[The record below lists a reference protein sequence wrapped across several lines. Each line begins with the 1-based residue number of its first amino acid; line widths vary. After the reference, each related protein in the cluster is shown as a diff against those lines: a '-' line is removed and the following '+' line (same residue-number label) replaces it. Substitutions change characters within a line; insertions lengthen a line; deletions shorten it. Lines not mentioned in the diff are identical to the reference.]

1 MMKWG
6 RKKHSSASISSA
18 SSSSS
23 HPHLISHVFPLSWFS
38 KSKQISPKPTSRTEK
53 FNQKGKQN
61 WQKTNQKSPKCS
73 PSTYRDNR
81 FYAQDDDGFWM
92 LSFGDQ
98 HRPMEGD
105 HSSKLVVRQDSCGNC
120 KSNVKQPA
128 TKRRSRKSNKKHC
141 DRELREVS
149 SKEVAKDESLQRTY
163 RRIIE
168 ATSELQRELDEVT
181 EGCRKSVEK
190 EMQEIELLEAM
201 QMMGRRV
208 NSDARK
214 QRHVSS
220 RGSES
225 FHRKEDEENV
235 IAERQKLKEAKVKEF
250 LAKSEKQRKSFH
262 ISRDSQIR
270 VSRQGKVRV
279 QSPRTPSKTESCKI
293 KALEDLKKLK
303 MKKKMKEIASFEDKA
318 AALDSFAIVKC
329 SRNPQ
334 QDFRDSM
341 LEMIMEKRIRRPEE
355 LEELLACYLSLNADE
370 YHDLII
376 KVFRQPCLHIGSIG
390 APSTSVT
397 ALTVLYWLATVCG
410 TIAH

>member
-1 MMKWG
+1 MPGLKQMMKWG
-6 RKKHSSASISSA
+6 RKKPSSASIASS

-53 FNQKGKQN
+53 FNQKSKQN
-61 WQKTNQKSPKCS
+61 WHKTTQKSPKCS

-81 FYAQDDDGFWM
+81 FYTQDDDGFWR
-92 LSFGDQ
+92 LSFGDR
-98 HRPMEGD
+98 HRAMEGD
-105 HSSKLVVRQDSCGNC
+105 RNSKLVVRQDSCGNC

-128 TKRRSRKSNKKHC
+128 TKGRSRKLNKKQG
-141 DRELREVS
+141 DQELREVL
-149 SKEVAKDESLQRTY
+149 SKEAAKEESLQRTY

-168 ATSELQRELDEVT
+168 ATPELQRELDEVT

-201 QMMGRRV
+201 QMIGRV
-208 NSDARK
+208 NSDSRK

-220 RGSES
+220 RESES
-225 FHRKEDEENV
+225 FHRKEDEENAA
-235 IAERQKLKEAKVKEF
+235 AEWQKLKDAKVKEL

-270 VSRQGKVRV
+270 MSRQSKVRV
-279 QSPRTPSKTESCKI
+279 QSPRTPSKTETCKI

-303 MKKKMKEIASFEDKA
+303 MKKKMKEIASLEDKA
-318 AALDSFAIVKC
+318 AALDSFAVVKC

-341 LEMIMEKRIRRPEE
+341 LEMITEKRIRRPEE
-355 LEELLACYLSLNADE
+355 LEELLACYLTLNADE

-376 KVFRQPCLHIGSIG
+376 KVFRQVWCELEDDYFDQKSSEEHYCD
-390 APSTSVT
+390 V
-397 ALTVLYWLATVCG
+397 
-410 TIAH
+410 

>member
-1 MMKWG
+1 
-6 RKKHSSASISSA
+6 
-18 SSSSS
+18 
-23 HPHLISHVFPLSWFS
+23 
-38 KSKQISPKPTSRTEK
+38 
-53 FNQKGKQN
+53 
-61 WQKTNQKSPKCS
+61 
-73 PSTYRDNR
+73 
-81 FYAQDDDGFWM
+81 
-92 LSFGDQ
+92 
-98 HRPMEGD
+98 MEGD
-105 HSSKLVVRQDSCGNC
+105 HNSELVVRQDSCGNC

-128 TKRRSRKSNKKHC
+128 TKRRSRKSNKKNG
-141 DRELREVS
+141 DQELREVS
-149 SKEVAKDESLQRTY
+149 SKEAAKEESLQRTY

-201 QMMGRRV
+201 QKIGRV
-208 NSDARK
+208 NSESRK

-220 RGSES
+220 RESES
-225 FHRKEDEENV
+225 FHRKEDEENA
-235 IAERQKLKEAKVKEF
+235 IAEWQKLKDAKVKEF

-262 ISRDSQIR
+262 ISRDSHVR

-279 QSPRTPSKTESCKI
+279 QSPRTPSKTETCKI

-303 MKKKMKEIASFEDKA
+303 MKKKMKEISLLEDKA
-318 AALDSFAIVKC
+318 AALDSFAVVKC

-355 LEELLACYLSLNADE
+355 LEELLACYLTLNADE

-376 KVFRQPCLHIGSIG
+376 KVFRQVWCELGDDYFDQKSSEEHYCNI
-390 APSTSVT
+390 
-397 ALTVLYWLATVCG
+397 
-410 TIAH
+410 